1 MDVVVGVYA
10 AAAVLLLIAGAA
22 KVGRPHPT
30 AELLATLGL
39 PAPVVG
45 VRALGAFEV
54 SLAVVAL
61 AIGGPA
67 SAAAIGVIYLM
78 FAVVVVRSLSL
89 GASSCGCFGRS
100 DTPPSWLHVIGDI
113 GFAIA
118 SIVAA
123 SADRTPVDVMGDQP
137 AGGAPFVLLVGVLAG
152 LAVVGFTALPEALA
166 ARRPR
171 SAGPE
176 PFQVNDP
183 DDGTTG
189 RSR

>member
-1 MDVVVGVYA
+1 MDVVVGIHA

-22 KVGRPHPT
+22 KIGQPQPT
-30 AELLATLGL
+30 ADLIATLGL
-39 PAPVVG
+39 PAPVLG
-45 VRALGAFEV
+45 VRALGVFEIL
-54 SLAVVAL
+54 LAVVAM
-61 AIGGPA
+61 AIGGSGP
-67 SAAAIGVIYLM
+67 AAAIGVIYLM

-100 DTPPSWLHVIGDI
+100 DTPPSRLHVVGNI

-123 SADRTPVDVMGDQP
+123 SADRTPVDAMGEQP
-137 AGGAPFVLLVGVLAG
+137 AGGALFVLLVGVLAG

-166 ARRPR
+166 ARRPG

-176 PFQVNDP
+176 PFQVGDP
-183 DDGTTG
+183 ADRLPGGG
-189 RSR
+189 R